1 MKPFE
6 TYPEDR
12 ELLLSLA
19 REIQTPDQDPERLAS
34 KAVELADLVQAILE
48 DEAVI
53 LGP

>member
-19 REIQTPDQDPERLAS
+19 REIQTPDLDIEKMEKRAI
-34 KAVELADLVQAILE
+34 ELADLVQAILE
-48 DEAVI
+48 DEACV
-53 LGP
+53 LAS